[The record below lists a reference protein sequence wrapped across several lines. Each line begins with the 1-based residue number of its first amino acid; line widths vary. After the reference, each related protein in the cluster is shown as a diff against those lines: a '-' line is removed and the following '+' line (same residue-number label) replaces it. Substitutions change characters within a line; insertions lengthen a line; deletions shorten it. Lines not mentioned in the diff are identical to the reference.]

1 MKVVIDRFEGDHAV
15 AALENGE
22 TAIIS
27 KKLLPRAKEGDVI
40 RITYDKTATER
51 RRREAREAF
60 DSLLARRDEDG
71 RRIIKNE

>member
-1 MKVVIDRFEGDHAV
+1 MKVIIDRFEGGYAV
-15 AALENGE
+15 AVLENGE
-22 TAIIS
+22 TAEIS

-60 DSLLARRDEDG
+60 DSLLARQTG
-71 RRIIKNE
+71 NE